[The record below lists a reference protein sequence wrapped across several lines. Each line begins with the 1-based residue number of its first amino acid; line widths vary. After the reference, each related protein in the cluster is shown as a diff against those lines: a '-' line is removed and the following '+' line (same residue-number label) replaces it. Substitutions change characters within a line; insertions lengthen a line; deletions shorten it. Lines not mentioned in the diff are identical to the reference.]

1 MKFMGSSH
9 LDRRSK
15 YSKAVIQEAF
25 LKVLDEK
32 SLDSITVTEIC
43 QAADVNRGTFY
54 KYYKDVPDLFS
65 QIKSSFFTEIKKTME
80 SNQILNVETM
90 FLEVLK
96 AIQGNK
102 NLLRVMQKSGFA
114 QSAIEEVDFLLKD
127 TVIASI
133 KAIKPNASDI
143 EVECVYQY
151 IVGAGSNLISQ
162 WICSNLEF
170 PLEEVQRVMINATV
184 AVLNSI

>member
-1 MKFMGSSH
+1 MRSSH

-15 YSKAVIQEAF
+15 YSQTMIKEALF
-25 LKVLDEK
+25 KLLDEK

-43 QAADVNRGTFY
+43 EIADVNRGTFY

-65 QIKSSFFTEIKKTME
+65 QIKGSFFAEIKSTME
-80 SNQILNVETM
+80 SNKIFNVEPV
-90 FLEVLK
+90 FSEALK

-102 NLLRVMQKSGFA
+102 DLVRVMQKGGYSY
-114 QSAIEEVDFLLKD
+114 SVLEEVDFLLKD

-143 EVECVYQY
+143 EVECIFQY
-151 IVGAGSNLISQ
+151 IVGAGSNVIYQ
-162 WICSNLEF
+162 WIYSNMEL
-170 PLEEVQRVMINATV
+170 PLEKVQEILVNATE